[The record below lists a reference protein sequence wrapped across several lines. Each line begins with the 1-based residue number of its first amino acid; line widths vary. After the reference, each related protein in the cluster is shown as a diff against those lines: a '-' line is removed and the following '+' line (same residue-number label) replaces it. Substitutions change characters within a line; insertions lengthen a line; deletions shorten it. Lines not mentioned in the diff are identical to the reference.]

1 MQKIPVYSYDGAT
14 FDSTYYPAQFRTS
27 PTAYGLTWAINQ
39 DGTENQKEYL
49 KYEPFGHTNAVMW
62 EYYAAMGAGELGN
75 HHNPT
80 EGETANFFTYNGISD
95 GLDTYVEHSDPGD
108 IDNVEKNPSCKSVT
122 SVDELESGKCDLD
135 MGDGTTRHYIYRNG
149 ELIDPHYEGEASLYL
164 RFMSRGVVS
173 PTVHFGVTG
182 EVMPVANGPA
192 TNPDGDVYDYIGVY
206 SVFGNTGYF
215 SEQVHY
221 TNTIDPELFVLT
233 KEMVDAAGNSISA
246 APDEEF
252 TFKVVFDSSGKT
264 AMTDTDSTLHYWKG
278 NKETLTST
286 EKWTDSGTQHTYT
299 MPENAPKLDE
309 YEQYLDE
316 ADTYRLK
323 PIAPDENTEP
333 NENNTHTYTV
343 KLKANEAI
351 VFYGLIA
358 GTKFTVTEVQN
369 PKYPVVPDKGGT
381 PVDAGYTQK
390 GTILRASEDPLAID
404 PAKTPTNRADFRNL
418 LRTGGLT
425 VQKKIKNDDPD
436 ENKDFGFTV
445 TFTAAGMELNEKD
458 ITAKKYKADGTEYDS
473 TEFTFA
479 PQKDGDSLKAEITL
493 KHDEKLEIVGIPL
506 GTKYNVEETQKDG
519 YNLQHVAGNSQDE
532 PESNGNYLQLTSNSV
547 EGTVNDPDPPVYL
560 LFVNERAP
568 VLPFVGGVGV
578 GAIELTGVL
587 LIGLAAAFIVLK
599 KRSNRRARR

>member
-1 MQKIPVYSYDGAT
+1 M
-14 FDSTYYPAQFRTS
+14 
-27 PTAYGLTWAINQ
+27 
-39 DGTENQKEYL
+39 
-49 KYEPFGHTNAVMW
+49 
-62 EYYAAMGAGELGN
+62 
-75 HHNPT
+75 
-80 EGETANFFTYNGISD
+80 
-95 GLDTYVEHSDPGD
+95 DTIDP
-108 IDNVEKNPSCKSVT
+108 NPSCKSVT
-122 SVDELESGKCDLD
+122 SVDALKSGQCDLT
-135 MGDGTTRHYIYRNG
+135 MSDGTTRHYIYRNG
-149 ELIDPHYEGEASLYL
+149 ELIDPHYEGEASSYL

-173 PTVHFGVTG
+173 PTVHFGVKD

-192 TNPDGDVYDYIGVY
+192 TNPEGDVYDYIGVY

-252 TFKVVFDSSGKT
+252 TFKVTFDSTDKT
-264 AMTDTDSTLHYWKG
+264 AMTYTDSTLHYWKG
-278 NKETLTST
+278 DKSTLTST
-286 EKWTDSGTQHTYT
+286 ETWTDSGTQQTYT

-333 NENNTHTYTV
+333 NQNNTHTYTV

-358 GTKFTVTEVQN
+358 GTKFTVTEEKN
-369 PKYPVVPDKGGT
+369 PNYPVEPKDSGN
-381 PVDAGYTQK
+381 PVDTDYTK
-390 GTILRASEDPLAID
+390 TGTILRASEDPLAID
-404 PAKTPTNRADFRNL
+404 PAKTPNRSEFRNL

-425 VQKKIKNDDPD
+425 VQMKIKNEAPD

-445 TFTAAGMELNEKD
+445 TFTAAGMELNAKD
-458 ITAKKYKADGTEYDS
+458 ITDTKYKADNTPYDS

-506 GTKYNVEETQKDG
+506 GTNYKVEETQKDG
-519 YNLQHVAGNSQDE
+519 YNLQHVAGNQTDSPGSD
-532 PESNGNYLQLTSNSV
+532 GNYLKLTGNSV
-547 EGTVNDPDPPVYL
+547 EGTVNDPDTPVYL
-560 LFVNERAP
+560 LFVNERTP

-587 LIGLAAAFIVLK
+587 LIGLATALIVLK